1 MNSNCLLGCPLS
13 SGKFSVGYLDVD
25 ISQQEDRVQTGRRN
39 EPFAAADS
47 AAMDTKGQFAALDIS
62 NYLPRQNIFGELSCG
77 KIFSGE
83 LSAA

>member
-13 SGKFSVGYLDVD
+13 SGKFSAGYLDVD

-62 NYLPRQNIFGELSCG
+62 NYLPRQSIFGELSCS
-77 KIFSGE
+77 KILSGE